1 MLKEICA
8 RNKPTDQIEVVEPP
22 HSLTSPPYYG
32 LPGWQPTEIEEVEP
46 PHPLTWQSTQIE
58 EVEPPHFLT
67 WQPTQIEEVEPPHS
81 LTSPAHTLTHSL
93 TSRTRMTGPGIM
105 DRVIALFSSGGG
117 RHKKK
122 HQLTTL
128 EKKMLKEICPTEIEE
143 VEPPYSL
150 TWQPTQIEEV
160 EPPHSLTSPLHTL
173 THSLTSRTRRTGSG
187 IMDCPTDQIE
197 VVEPPH
203 SLTSPPYYG
212 LPGWQPTEIEEVEPP
227 HPLTWQS
234 TQIEEVEPPHF
245 LTWQPT
251 QIEEVEPPHSLT
263 SPAHTLTHSL
273 TSRTRMTGPGIMDRV
288 IALFSSGGG
297 CHKKKH
303 QLTTLEKK
311 MLKEICPTDQIE
323 EVEAPHYL
331 TSPSH
336 YGLPG
341 WQPTEIEEVEPP
353 HSLTWRTG
361 PGIMDRVIAL
371 FSSGGG
377 HHKKNHQPT
386 TEEKKMLKEICARNK
401 PTEIEEVEP
410 PHFLTSP
417 PSNPHS
423 FPHIPY

>member
-1 MLKEICA
+1 MA
-8 RNKPTDQIEVVEPP
+8 
-22 HSLTSPPYYG
+22 HSSHLITPLVQDRSRTIAP
-32 LPGWQPTEIEEVEP
+32 PTEIEEVEP

-143 VEPPYSL
+143 VEPPHSL

-173 THSLTSRTRRTGSG
+173 THSLTSRTR
-187 IMDCPTDQIE
+187 
-197 VVEPPH
+197 
-203 SLTSPPYYG
+203 
-212 LPGWQPTEIEEVEPP
+212 
-227 HPLTWQS
+227 
-234 TQIEEVEPPHF
+234 
-245 LTWQPT
+245 
-251 QIEEVEPPHSLT
+251 
-263 SPAHTLTHSL
+263 
-273 TSRTRMTGPGIMDRV
+273 
-288 IALFSSGGG
+288 
-297 CHKKKH
+297 
-303 QLTTLEKK
+303 
-311 MLKEICPTDQIE
+311 
-323 EVEAPHYL
+323 
-331 TSPSH
+331 
-336 YGLPG
+336 
-341 WQPTEIEEVEPP
+341 
-353 HSLTWRTG
+353 RTG

-417 PSNPHS
+417 LQTLTHS
-423 FPHIPY
+423 LTSRTRRTGSGIMDRVIARFSSGGGRH

>member
-1 MLKEICA
+1 MDRVIALFSSGGGCHKKNHQPTTEKKKMLKEICA
-8 RNKPTDQIEVVEPP
+8 RNKPTDQIEVVEHP
-22 HSLTSPPYYG
+22 HSLTSPPHYG

-93 TSRTRMTGPGIM
+93 KSRTRITGPGIM

-128 EKKMLKEICPTEIEE
+128 EKKMLKEICVKNRPTEIEE
-143 VEPPYSL
+143 VEPPHSL

-173 THSLTSRTRRTGSG
+173 THSLTSRTRR
-187 IMDCPTDQIE
+187 
-197 VVEPPH
+197 
-203 SLTSPPYYG
+203 
-212 LPGWQPTEIEEVEPP
+212 
-227 HPLTWQS
+227 
-234 TQIEEVEPPHF
+234 
-245 LTWQPT
+245 
-251 QIEEVEPPHSLT
+251 
-263 SPAHTLTHSL
+263 A
-273 TSRTRMTGPGIMDRV
+273 
-288 IALFSSGGG
+288 
-297 CHKKKH
+297 
-303 QLTTLEKK
+303 
-311 MLKEICPTDQIE
+311 
-323 EVEAPHYL
+323 
-331 TSPSH
+331 
-336 YGLPG
+336 
-341 WQPTEIEEVEPP
+341 
-353 HSLTWRTG
+353 G

-410 PHFLTSP
+410 PHSLTWQPTQIEEVEPPHFLTSP
-417 PSNPHS
+417 LHTLTSRTRRTGSGIMDRVIARFSSGGGRH
-423 FPHIPY
+423 